1 MKYLVISDIHGD
13 IKSLKQALLIGEQNE
28 VRNAVLCL
36 GDILYHGPRNDVPS
50 DYAPKK
56 VMEVLNGMK
65 EKLICVQ
72 GNCDSEVD
80 QMVLNFP
87 ILNEVNQFYLGN
99 RKVLMCHGHVMDDKY
114 FAALKKGDIFIFGH
128 IHVPRCWNV
137 WRVCYMLNPGSTT
150 IPKKDSV
157 KSVGILDEEHFEL
170 IDLFADQVLDSIIFE

>member
-28 VRNAVLCL
+28 VDAVLCL

-128 IHVPRCWNV
+128 IHVPVLECMEGV
-137 WRVCYMLNPGSTT
+137 YMLNPGSAT

-170 IDLFADQVLDSIIFE
+170 IDLFAGQVLDSIIFE